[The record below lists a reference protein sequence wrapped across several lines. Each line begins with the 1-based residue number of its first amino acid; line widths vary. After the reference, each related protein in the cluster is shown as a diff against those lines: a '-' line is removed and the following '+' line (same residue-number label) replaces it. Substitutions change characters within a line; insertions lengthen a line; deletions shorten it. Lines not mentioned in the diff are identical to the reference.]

1 MRIHF
6 IAIGG
11 AAMHNLAMA
20 VATKAGY
27 IVTGSD
33 DEIFD
38 PARTHLQEA
47 GLLPEEMG
55 WHPEK
60 ITSDIDAIILG
71 MHAREDNPELVRA
84 RELGIKIYS
93 FPEYLYEQTKDKI
106 RIVVGGSHG
115 KTSTTS
121 MILYVLQ
128 HLGIEADYMVGA
140 QIEGFERMVR
150 LSDTAKYAVFEGDEY
165 LTSPLDLRS
174 KFLWYH
180 PHVAILT
187 GIAWDHINV
196 FPTFEGYVDTFR
208 KFVDGIEEN
217 GTFIYYKHDAN
228 LCEIASQAR
237 PDIQLVPY
245 EAYNNSTPS
254 YTTPHNATP
263 FKIFGRH
270 NMENLQAAA
279 LACQQIGVKLEDF
292 YREISTF
299 TGASNRLE
307 LIDEIGT
314 NVAYKDFA
322 HSPSKLRATVNAVRE
337 RYPEKQLVAAMEL
350 HTFSSLMADF
360 LPQYEGCMAQ
370 ADVALVYFNPK
381 VIEHKRLTPITA
393 EEVRKAF
400 GTENVEVFTDSQL
413 LQERL
418 RSLTYDNTALLM
430 MTSGTFDGVNI
441 PEFAKE
447 LISSNKVNSKKKQAK
462 LPYTH
467 CLNCGAELQGK
478 YCHVCGQEATSKT
491 PTVGAFLVEYANHAF
506 IWDSNF
512 FKTLWNL
519 ISRPGYLTK
528 EFIAGKF
535 ASHEHPL
542 KLNMFLLFVLITLF
556 VFFAGTEKMSNSV
569 HNLTHSESVRPGI
582 QLEFLIKNGYTE
594 RINESPR
601 DTVHLLAPLFLVERY
616 PEVLSNIE
624 TIEDTDGK
632 GLDKWIAV
640 LPHVLIEDS
649 IVMLDESGYYRF
661 NQQSKAG
668 ENELKMVN
676 TVWSEMVKLIAKY
689 FPLLILFTAPFLAIA
704 LGIVQRKSRIPRI
717 HHFIFALHYTAFL
730 ELLMI
735 CIFLLH
741 LTLSPPMEWLQW
753 VMIIGSCV
761 YLTIAFRNVY
771 GTTTW
776 TMAALKALFTS
787 VVYVLIGMAIF
798 FVIFIVAC
806 FITANNAMI
815 S

>member
-27 IVTGSD
+27 VVTGSD

-84 RELGIKIYS
+84 RELGLKIYS

-196 FPTFEGYVDTFR
+196 FPTFDGYVDTFR

-217 GTFIYYKHDAN
+217 GTFIYYKHDSN
-228 LCEIASQAR
+228 LCEIASHAR
-237 PDIQLVPY
+237 PDIKQLPY
-245 EAYNNSTPS
+245 EAYEPTPTPS
-254 YTTPHNATP
+254 LKGREVGL
-263 FKIFGRH
+263 KIFGRH

-279 LACQQIGVKLEDF
+279 LACEQIGVKREDF

-337 RYPEKQLVAAMEL
+337 RYPDKQLVAAMEL

-370 ADVALVYFNPK
+370 ADIALVYFNPK
-381 VIEHKRLTPITA
+381 VLEHKKLPPISA
-393 EEVRKAF
+393 EEVEQAF
-400 GTENVEVFTDSQL
+400 GSANVEVFTDSQL

-418 RSLTYDNTALLM
+418 REIKYQNTALLM
-430 MTSGTFDGVNI
+430 MSSGNFDGMNI
-441 PEFAKE
+441 PEVAKE
-447 LISSNKVNSKKKQAK
+447 LIN
-462 LPYTH
+462 
-467 CLNCGAELQGK
+467 
-478 YCHVCGQEATSKT
+478 
-491 PTVGAFLVEYANHAF
+491 
-506 IWDSNF
+506 
-512 FKTLWNL
+512 
-519 ISRPGYLTK
+519 R
-528 EFIAGKF
+528 
-535 ASHEHPL
+535 
-542 KLNMFLLFVLITLF
+542 
-556 VFFAGTEKMSNSV
+556 
-569 HNLTHSESVRPGI
+569 
-582 QLEFLIKNGYTE
+582 
-594 RINESPR
+594 
-601 DTVHLLAPLFLVERY
+601 
-616 PEVLSNIE
+616 
-624 TIEDTDGK
+624 
-632 GLDKWIAV
+632 
-640 LPHVLIEDS
+640 
-649 IVMLDESGYYRF
+649 
-661 NQQSKAG
+661 
-668 ENELKMVN
+668 
-676 TVWSEMVKLIAKY
+676 
-689 FPLLILFTAPFLAIA
+689 
-704 LGIVQRKSRIPRI
+704 
-717 HHFIFALHYTAFL
+717 
-730 ELLMI
+730 
-735 CIFLLH
+735 
-741 LTLSPPMEWLQW
+741 
-753 VMIIGSCV
+753 
-761 YLTIAFRNVY
+761 
-771 GTTTW
+771 
-776 TMAALKALFTS
+776 
-787 VVYVLIGMAIF
+787 
-798 FVIFIVAC
+798 
-806 FITANNAMI
+806 
-815 S
+815 